1 MAFFFGG
8 RKRRTST
15 ADAGPRMC
23 RNCGRATPHRLV
35 TSTETANLYGLESSP
50 QVNEVLVCA
59 VCGRSSR
66 ASKDAW
72 LEVHRSRMKQRRFRK
87 AMTRGRARGL
97 GDLTSAYGARTNIDL
112 QWISQHEREIDRIFR
127 TALVKELTGAGLGL
141 KEKDVTPHLPR
152 YVLQMKGELRAYV
165 EANPD

>member
-23 RNCGRATPHRLV
+23 RKCGGATPHHLV
-35 TSTETANLYGLESSP
+35 TSTETAHLYGLESSP
-50 QVNEVLVCA
+50 QANEVLVCA

-72 LEVHRSRMKQRRFRK
+72 LQVHRSRMKHRRFRN
-87 AMTRGRARGL
+87 AMTRGRSRGL
-97 GDLTSAYGARTNIDL
+97 RDLTSAYGARTNIDH
-112 QWISQHEREIDRIFR
+112 QWIAQHEREIDRIFR
-127 TALVKELTGAGLGL
+127 TGLVKELTGAGLGL
-141 KEKDVTPHLPR
+141 KEKDVAPHLSR
-152 YVLQMKGELRAYV
+152 YVEQMKGELRAHI